1 MRERGG
7 VGGRMADERKK
18 RMSGRRR
25 NVDRNN
31 RRKLEGGGYV
41 RVYIL
46 VRRKSAKRREAETIG
61 KDVCISIEKEILNID
76 TYVC

>member
-1 MRERGG
+1 
-7 VGGRMADERKK
+7 MADERKK

-41 RVYIL
+41 RVYTGEAKICEEA
-46 VRRKSAKRREAETIG
+46 RGGNDRKRRMYIYR
-61 KDVCISIEKEILNID
+61 KRDFK
-76 TYVC
+76 Y